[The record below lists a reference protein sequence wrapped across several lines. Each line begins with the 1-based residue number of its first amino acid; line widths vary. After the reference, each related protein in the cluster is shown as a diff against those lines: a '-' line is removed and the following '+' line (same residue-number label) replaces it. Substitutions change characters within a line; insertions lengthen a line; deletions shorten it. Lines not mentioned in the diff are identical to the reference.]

1 MYAGVLL
8 QYFRIIYKS
17 SLNIYNQKK
26 KNEKLRKKKRKKR
39 NRK

>member
-17 SLNIYNQKK
+17 CLNIYNQKK
-26 KNEKLRKKKRKKR
+26 KKKK
-39 NRK
+39 N